1 MRFALGFFQRVG
13 SLEEARDIIHHHRLL
28 STREMTALFPDAA
41 IVHEKVFGL
50 NKSVIAIRDGA

>member
-1 MRFALGFFQRVG
+1 
-13 SLEEARDIIHHHRLL
+13 
-28 STREMTALFPDAA
+28 MTALFPDAA